1 MKTIYNTYVEMQIQ
15 EQCDRM
21 KQLCLDNKLTIWEDE
36 IAFKFHDE
44 EDIFGCSD
52 NKEFYILP
60 HKNCMT
66 NSFSVTE
73 QEFIEL
79 LKTRNDA

>member
-1 MKTIYNTYVEMQIQ
+1 MKTIYNVYVEMQSQ

-21 KQLCLDNKLTIWEDE
+21 KQLCLDNKLVIWDDE

-60 HKNCMT
+60 HKKCMT
-66 NSFSVTE
+66 NGIIVTE
-73 QEFIEL
+73 AEFIEL
-79 LKTRNDA
+79 LKTHKNE